1 MEVPNANANE
11 GFHTG
16 VALSSMLEER
26 GNTSRNDSQGESG
39 GEDQEDTAS
48 DVSMGTRPKARQE
61 ISGLRALA
69 DNDDNQPESMN
80 TEERTREEYQQVVN
94 LEAGNLANSLTLDTK
109 DLMVQMWESA
119 TETNVQL
126 NSRDILQEVPVEGV
140 AEKGDTASR
149 TSISSEG
156 ETQPSKE
163 DEGREEVHVYNKQKS
178 VIETPEVAGCKV
190 NCILA
195 PGDIYLGASFGVGD
209 VGMDDGK
216 ETLASL
222 ETVPEDN
229 HRESFKFEG
238 LPTSSLSVAFSCF
251 GAENHTSLCWS
262 SNQTEGQKGTVQPC
276 LQSGTYESP
285 LSMFRSY
292 RMCSQFQ
299 TVWHKSLA
307 SNTWSHE
314 IDPLKPLC
322 KFESRGKC
330 NNTDCPWQ
338 HVADYTLDDAQ
349 LLSQLNRYR
358 DTDKQ
363 VEVEEISQGAVNSAL
378 TAIISEAQCSDKTI
392 TIKKSLLPHK
402 YSWNKALPVPVYKI
416 GSYLIKANDWN
427 LETRVRCFLGHQ
439 FNFDSFCSYT
449 LSSAIRRPLLPD
461 MPCLITA
468 TPGSN
473 SDAPFGKES
482 CWRYI
487 GDESQAVAEV
497 SIVTLMLC
505 LMFVSINC

>member
-1 MEVPNANANE
+1 
-11 GFHTG
+11 
-16 VALSSMLEER
+16 MLEER
-26 GNTSRNDSQGESG
+26 GNTSKNDIQGESG

-69 DNDDNQPESMN
+69 DNDDNQTESMN
-80 TEERTREEYQQVVN
+80 TKETTREKYQGAVN
-94 LEAGNLANSLTLDTK
+94 LEAGNFANSLTLNTK
-109 DLMVQMWESA
+109 DLMVQMWESEI
-119 TETNVQL
+119 ETNVQL
-126 NSRDILQEVPVEGV
+126 NSHENCQEAPVEGV
-140 AEKGDTASR
+140 AEKGDTVSR

-156 ETQPSKE
+156 KTQHPKE
-163 DEGREEVHVYNKQKS
+163 DEGRAEVHVHNQQKS
-178 VIETPEVAGCKV
+178 VTETPEVAGCKV
-190 NCILA
+190 KCI
-195 PGDIYLGASFGVGD
+195 PTSGDIYVGASFGVGD
-209 VGMDDGK
+209 VGMDSK
-216 ETLASL
+216 ESLASFETLS
-222 ETVPEDN
+222 EEN
-229 HRESFKFEG
+229 HLESFKFEA
-238 LPTSSLSVAFSCF
+238 LPTSSLSVAFSCL
-251 GAENHTSLCWS
+251 GVENQTTLCWS
-262 SNQTEGQKGTVQPC
+262 CNQTEGQNETVQPC

-314 IDPLKPLC
+314 IDPFKPLC

-330 NNTDCPWQ
+330 NNNDCPWQ

-378 TAIISEAQCSDKTI
+378 MAIISEAQCSDKTI
-392 TIKKSLLPHK
+392 TINKSLLPHK
-402 YSWNKALPVPVYKI
+402 YCWNKALPVPVYKI
-416 GSYLIKANDWN
+416 GSYFIKADDSN
-427 LETRVRCFLGHQ
+427 LETRVRYSLGPQ
-439 FNFDSFCSYT
+439 LNFDSFCSYT

-461 MPCLITA
+461 MPCLLTA
-468 TPGSN
+468 TLGGN
-473 SDAPFGKES
+473 SRAPVTKES

-487 GDESQAVAEV
+487 GDDSQAVAEV
-497 SIVTLMLC
+497 SVCHLILC
-505 LMFVSINC
+505 LMLVSINWLRSFSSVPLWILHLTLLS